1 MTPRPTN
8 IILNA
13 ERNHSI
19 TYDPSTDSVTA
30 HLPNA
35 LPIDRVPNKPKLML
49 LIHFAI
55 RDMQKIASPRKID
68 PDTTVEQRIVE
79 SIVFQFSNYAQA
91 IRTLN
96 EYSMVG
102 DQIDLSKGLGATRV
116 RKDDGKRDK
125 IAAKMT
131 ITREIS

>member
-68 PDTTVEQRIVE
+68 PDTTVEQRRVE

-91 IRTLN
+91 IKTLN
-96 EYSMVG
+96 EYAMVW
-102 DQIDLSKGLGATRV
+102 DQIDLSKGLGATRMH
-116 RKDDGKRDK
+116 RDNGKTGKRP
-125 IAAKMT
+125 AQRT
-131 ITREIS
+131 TT